1 MVVTGLEGSFI
12 FIFAKNFQLCKK
24 KILKLRGT
32 LSYIWK
38 NLKLV
43 KKDFAD
49 CKNWTS
55 QIGHSR
61 LKKAEIP
68 SLEIQFQ

>member
-49 CKNWTS
+49 CKN
-55 QIGHSR
+55 
-61 LKKAEIP
+61 
-68 SLEIQFQ
+68 